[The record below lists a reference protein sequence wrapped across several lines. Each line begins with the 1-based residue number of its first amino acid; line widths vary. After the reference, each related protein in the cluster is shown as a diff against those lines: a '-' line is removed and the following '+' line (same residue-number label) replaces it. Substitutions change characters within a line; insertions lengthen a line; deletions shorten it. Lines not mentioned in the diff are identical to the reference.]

1 MNDNLTQKVQ
11 EALKAAQQE
20 AARRNHQ
27 AIDTPHVLAA
37 LLAQEGGLAPQL
49 VEKAGANLATLRE
62 RVEALIFQRAA
73 EMGSFRSL
81 QPLGA

>member
-27 AIDTPHVLAA
+27 AIDTPHLFAA
-37 LLAQEGGLAPQL
+37 LLAQDGGLAPQL
-49 VEKAGANLATLRE
+49 VEKSGANLAALRE
-62 RVEALIFQRAA
+62 RV
-73 EMGSFRSL
+73 
-81 QPLGA
+81 